1 MKFRTDGLIIRE
13 QQTGEDD
20 RLVTLLTRDHGV
32 IRAFVR
38 GAKRIK
44 SRSQSATQLF
54 AYGSYSVYRGRDAYS
69 VNEAQPKEIFF
80 DLRNDIESLALAQYF
95 CELAGELAPVEDDA
109 DEYLRLI
116 LNALHMLMNKKRP
129 QAQLKAVVELR
140 LLCLS
145 GYMPDLVACGDCGEE
160 YDGDFL
166 FSPVE
171 GLIFCEKCR
180 HKHSGIM
187 LPSGVLRA
195 MRHICYSEDEKLFSF
210 TLGEE
215 SMKMLGEVTER
226 FLLTQTSK
234 KFKTLDFYKVIAA
247 LHN

>member
-1 MKFRTDGLIIRE
+1 MTFTTDGIVLRASPA
-13 QQTGEDD
+13 GESDL
-20 RLVTLLTRDHGV
+20 LVVLLTGDRGV
-32 IRAFVR
+32 VSAF
-38 GAKRIK
+38 AK
-44 SRSQSATQLF
+44 SARRPKNKLHAGSCVF
-54 AYGSYSVYRGRDAYS
+54 SYGSFTFFEGSSALKMTECEPLE
-69 VNEAQPKEIFF
+69 NFF
-80 DLRNDIESLALAQYF
+80 DLRNDIEALALAQYF

-109 DEYLRLI
+109 DEFLRLI

-145 GYMPDLVACGDCGEE
+145 GYMPDLVVCGDCGEE
-160 YDGDFL
+160 YDGSFL

-180 HKHSGIM
+180 HKHSGVM
-187 LPSGVLRA
+187 LTPGVLRA

-210 TLGEE
+210 TLGED
-215 SMKMLGEVTER
+215 SMKMLSEVTER

-234 KFKTLDFYKVIAA
+234 KFKTLDFYKAMAISQ
-247 LHN
+247 N

>member
-54 AYGSYSVYRGRDAYS
+54 AYGSYSIYRGRDAYS
-69 VNEAQPKEIFF
+69 VDEAQPKEIFF
-80 DLRNDIESLALAQYF
+80 DLRNDLESLALAQYF
-95 CELAGELAPVEDDA
+95 CELAAELAPVEDDA
-109 DEYLRLI
+109 DEYLRLV
-116 LNALHMLMNKKRP
+116 LNALHILMNKKRP
-129 QAQLKAVVELR
+129 QPQIKAVTELR
-140 LLCLS
+140 LMCLS
-145 GYMPDLVACGDCGEE
+145 GYMPDLVVCGDCEEE
-160 YDGDFL
+160 YDGEFC

-171 GLIFCEKCR
+171 GKIFCEKCMA
-180 HKHSGIM
+180 KHTGIR

-210 TLGEE
+210 TLSEQ
-215 SMKMLGEVTER
+215 SMETLSDVTEK
-226 FLLTQTSK
+226 FLLAQTSK
-234 KFKTLDFYKVIAA
+234 KFKTLDFYKVMKG
-247 LHN
+247 

>member
-54 AYGSYSVYRGRDAYS
+54 AYGSYVIYRGRDAYS
-69 VNEAQPKEIFF
+69 VDEAQPKEIFF
-80 DLRNDIESLALAQYF
+80 DLRNDIEALALAQYF
-95 CELAGELAPVEDDA
+95 CELSGELAPVEDDA
-109 DEYLRLI
+109 DEFLRLI

-129 QAQLKAVVELR
+129 QPMLKAIVELR
-140 LLCLS
+140 LMCLA
-145 GYMPDLVACGDCGEE
+145 GYMPDLVVCGDCEEE

-171 GLIFCEKCR
+171 GRIFCEKCR
-180 HKHSGIM
+180 NNHTGIM
-187 LPSGVLRA
+187 LPAGVLRA
-195 MRHICYSEDEKLFSF
+195 MRHICYSEDDKLFSF
-210 TLGEE
+210 NLGEE
-215 SMKMLGEVTER
+215 NTELLSSVTEQ
-226 FLLTQTSK
+226 FLLSQTSK
-234 KFKTLDFYKVIAA
+234 RFKTLDFYKVMKG
-247 LHN
+247 

>member
-54 AYGSYSVYRGRDAYS
+54 AYGNYSIYRGRDAYS
-69 VNEAQPKEIFF
+69 IDEAQPKEIFF
-80 DLRNDIESLALAQYF
+80 DLRNDLESLALAQYF
-95 CELAGELAPVEDDA
+95 CELVGELAPVEDDS

-116 LNALHMLMNKKRP
+116 LNALHMLMNNKRP
-129 QAQLKAVVELR
+129 QRMLKSIVELR

-145 GYMPDLVACGDCGEE
+145 GYMPDLVVCGDCGEE

-166 FSPVE
+166 FSPIE
-171 GLIFCEKCR
+171 GKIFCDNCKP
-180 HKHSGIM
+180 KHTGMVISA
-187 LPSGVLRA
+187 GVLRA

-210 TLGEE
+210 ILGDE
-215 SMKMLGEVTER
+215 SLKLLDEVTEK
-226 FLLTQTSK
+226 FLLMQTSK
-234 KFKTLDFYKVIAA
+234 KFKTLDFYKVMKG
-247 LHN
+247 

>member
-1 MKFRTDGLIIRE
+1 MKFRTEGLIIRE

-44 SRSQSATQLF
+44 SRSQSATGLF
-54 AYGSYSVYRGRDAYS
+54 AYGSYSIYRGRDAYS
-69 VNEAQPKEIFF
+69 VDEAQPKEIFF
-80 DLRNDIESLALAQYF
+80 DLRNDIEALALAQYF

-109 DEYLRLI
+109 DEFLRLI

-145 GYMPDLVACGDCGEE
+145 GYMPDLVVCGDCGEE
-160 YDGDFL
+160 YDGNFL

-171 GLIFCEKCR
+171 GLIFCEKC
-180 HKHSGIM
+180 KAT
-187 LPSGVLRA
+187 P
-195 MRHICYSEDEKLFSF
+195 
-210 TLGEE
+210 
-215 SMKMLGEVTER
+215 
-226 FLLTQTSK
+226 
-234 KFKTLDFYKVIAA
+234 
-247 LHN
+247 